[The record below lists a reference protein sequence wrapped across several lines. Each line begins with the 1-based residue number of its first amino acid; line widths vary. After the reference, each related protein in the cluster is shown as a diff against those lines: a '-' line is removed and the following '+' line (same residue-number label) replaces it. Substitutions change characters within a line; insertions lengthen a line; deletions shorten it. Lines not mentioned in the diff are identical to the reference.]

1 MRRSQR
7 VHKAAARVRSHTEAR
22 APTLIPLPPTL
33 IPTFATPCALCSS
46 SPQSCRLFRAPPLQV
61 LVHSKLGLMGGRALE
76 LTVRSRELRTTD
88 AVYRQLQELL
98 QQAN

>member
-1 MRRSQR
+1 M
-7 VHKAAARVRSHTEAR
+7 
-22 APTLIPLPPTL
+22 LPP
-33 IPTFATPCALCSS
+33 F
-46 SPQSCRLFRAPPLQV
+46 RLPLQV